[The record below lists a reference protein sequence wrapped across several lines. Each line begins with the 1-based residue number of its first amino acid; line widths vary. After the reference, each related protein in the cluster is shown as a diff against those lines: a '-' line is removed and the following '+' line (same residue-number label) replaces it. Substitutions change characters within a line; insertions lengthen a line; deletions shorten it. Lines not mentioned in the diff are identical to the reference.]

1 MIGKI
6 NTEIDHDFYQ
16 ADQVCGRVRRMSD
29 IKGKNCLFEYACSD
43 NSSIGQ
49 KADQCGIRC
58 IRLSRTV
65 LDLGQTSDVEQA
77 YGQIEAMPGAD
88 VWLSLTCTYH
98 SPLQHLNE
106 AIHGR
111 EYSKKLHK
119 ARKCTMKM
127 LDLAIPCLGLAMQN
141 NGRIGVE
148 WPRSN
153 GLWETQTWINFM
165 KKHNLKYVHFE
176 GCALGLKGRHQ
187 KFLKKPW
194 CIATN
199 DVRLLQYF
207 GQYTCPG
214 NHEHEP
220 TQGINAVESAFYTA
234 EFAEVLFQS
243 WYPNRAFRFI
253 PSALEHACVT
263 KNLTRSEW
271 TEDEKGI
278 KAVLEEAQGLRRNN
292 TWEDES
298 VATLH
303 NLKHQSR
310 STGVTVKIASL
321 RILCGIKHWEQP
333 YEAHKYKG
341 RIVYTLR
348 LQKL

>member
-1 MIGKI
+1 M
-6 NTEIDHDFYQ
+6 
-16 ADQVCGRVRRMSD
+16 
-29 IKGKNCLFEYACSD
+29 
-43 NSSIGQ
+43 
-49 KADQCGIRC
+49 
-58 IRLSRTV
+58 
-65 LDLGQTSDVEQA
+65 LDLEQTSDVEQA

-111 EYSKKLHK
+111 EYSKKLRK
-119 ARKCTMKM
+119 ARKRTMKM
-127 LDLAIPCLGLAMQN
+127 LDLAIPCLELAMQN

-165 KKHNLKYVHFE
+165 NKHNLKYVHFE

-207 GQYTCPG
+207 GQHTCPG

-220 TQGINAVESAFYTA
+220 QRGINAIESAFYTA

-253 PSALEHACVT
+253 PSVSALEHACVT

-271 TEDEKGI
+271 TKDRMK
-278 KAVLEEAQGLRRNN
+278 KASKQFWKKRRAF
-292 TWEDES
+292 
-298 VATLH
+298 V
-303 NLKHQSR
+303 
-310 STGVTVKIASL
+310 VTTHGMTKA
-321 RILCGIKHWEQP
+321 
-333 YEAHKYKG
+333 
-341 RIVYTLR
+341 
-348 LQKL
+348 